1 MKDSSLDSL
10 VVAIQKEDGSAW
22 SSWLQQTLDHFD
34 CTTGTIHVLNESTG
48 ILHLKAQVGV
58 PEFLLPKMS
67 AIPIGKGMA
76 GIAAERKEP
85 VQVCNLQ
92 TDASGV
98 VRPGA
103 KDTQVEGAITIP
115 LLRDTKL
122 YGTLGIA
129 KKEPHEFSDLEIA
142 HLVEI
147 GQAITGKIIIGS

>member
-1 MKDSSLDSL
+1 MKDSTPDSL
-10 VVAIQKEDGSAW
+10 VIAIQQEEGNAW
-22 SSWLQQTLDHFD
+22 SSWLQQTLDYFD
-34 CTTGTIHVLNESTG
+34 CTTGTLHVLNEDTG
-48 ILHLKAQVGV
+48 VLYLKAQVGV

-67 AIPIGKGMA
+67 EIPIGKGMA

-103 KDTQVEGAITIP
+103 KDTKVEGAITIP
-115 LLRDTKL
+115 LLRDDKL

-129 KKEPHEFSDLEIA
+129 KKEPYEFSDMEVA
-142 HLVEI
+142 QLVEI
-147 GQAITGKIIIGS
+147 GQAITGKILNGA